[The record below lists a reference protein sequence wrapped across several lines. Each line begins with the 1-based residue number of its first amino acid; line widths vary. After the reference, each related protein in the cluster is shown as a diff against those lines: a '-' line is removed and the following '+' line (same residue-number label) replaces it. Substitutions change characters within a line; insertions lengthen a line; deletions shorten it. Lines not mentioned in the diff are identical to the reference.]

1 MPLEF
6 KIFMTIT
13 IVIIIA
19 IPLVFFL
26 AFWLPN
32 YRSVMRR
39 ARKID
44 PSVKTFAEATY
55 VLQKDVMKSVGQKNA
70 TEHSEN
76 AESNEETK

>member
-6 KIFMTIT
+6 KIFMIIT
-13 IVIIIA
+13 IVIMVA

-32 YRSVMRR
+32 YKSVMKR

-44 PSVKTFAEATY
+44 PSVKTIAEANY
-55 VLQKDVMKSVGQKNA
+55 VLQKDVMKSVGQKDA
-70 TEHSEN
+70 TKQDEN
-76 AESNEETK
+76 QENK

>member
-6 KIFMTIT
+6 KIFMIIT
-13 IVIIIA
+13 IVIMVA

-32 YRSVMRR
+32 YKSVMKR

-44 PSVKTFAEATY
+44 PSVKTIAEANY
-55 VLQKDVMKSVGQKNA
+55 VLQKDVMKSVGQKDA
-70 TEHSEN
+70 AEQGEN
-76 AESNEETK
+76 KENK